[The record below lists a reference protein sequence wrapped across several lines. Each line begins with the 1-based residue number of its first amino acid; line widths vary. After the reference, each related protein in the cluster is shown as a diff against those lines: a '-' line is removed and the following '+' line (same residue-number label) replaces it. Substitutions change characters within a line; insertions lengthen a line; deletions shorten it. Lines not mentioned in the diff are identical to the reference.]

1 MTRSLFIRACGAVA
15 AITAVTCCAL
25 TSRADIVT
33 QNELPNVVFVSGT
46 STGSQAFADIGA
58 PTVDSGNINTGT
70 SFTIGNLISTGAN
83 AGYFTGLSTQ
93 IFGPVAFSPAVGSS
107 LSFGNATFG
116 SFLSTSI
123 TEQTNVAGERSF
135 YVLGN
140 YTAGTF
146 DPALAPNPA
155 PASMIVSFTQSPAG
169 TGSISDSASLSIPPE
184 AVPEPSTILLAG
196 VGLAG
201 GLVVDQ
207 SRRHRRRKFAG
218 QTGGLDNDSSTIPG

>member
-1 MTRSLFIRACGAVA
+1 MTRSLFIRACGVVA

-33 QNELPNVVFVSGT
+33 QNELPDVVFVSGT
-46 STGSQAFADIGA
+46 STGSQAFADIGS
-58 PTVDSGNINTGT
+58 PNVNSGNINTAT

-83 AGYFTGLSTQ
+83 AGYFT
-93 IFGPVAFSPAVGSS
+93 V
-107 LSFGNATFG
+107 
-116 SFLSTSI
+116 LSTSI

-169 TGSISDSASLSIPPE
+169 TGSISDSASLSIPPA

-218 QTGGLDNDSSTIPG
+218 QAGGLDNDSSTIPG

>member
-15 AITAVTCCAL
+15 AITAVTCCAFNA
-25 TSRADIVT
+25 RADIVT
-33 QNELPNVVFVSGT
+33 QNELPDVVFVSGT

-83 AGYFTGLSTQ
+83 AGYFTGLTTQ

-123 TEQTNVAGERSF
+123 TEQSNVAGERSF

-218 QTGGLDNDSSTIPG
+218 QAGGLDNDSSTIPG

>member
-33 QNELPNVVFVSGT
+33 QNELPDVVFVSGT
-46 STGSQAFADIGA
+46 STGSQAFADIGS

-83 AGYFTGLSTQ
+83 AGYFTGLTTQ
-93 IFGPVAFSPAVGSS
+93 TFGPVAFSPAVGSS

-123 TEQTNVAGERSF
+123 TEQSNVAGERSF

-146 DPALAPNPA
+146 NPALVPNPA

-169 TGSISDSASLSIPPE
+169 TGSISDSATLSIPPE

-218 QTGGLDNDSSTIPG
+218 QAGGLDNDSSTIPG

>member
-15 AITAVTCCAL
+15 AITAVTCCAFNA
-25 TSRADIVT
+25 RADIVT
-33 QNELPNVVFVSGT
+33 QNELPDVVFVSGT
-46 STGSQAFADIGA
+46 SSGSQGLADIGT
-58 PTVDSGNINTGT
+58 PIVDSGNINTAT
-70 SFTIGNLISTGAN
+70 SLTIGNLVSTGAS
-83 AGYFTGLSTQ
+83 AGYFTGLPSQ
-93 IFGPVAFSPAVGSS
+93 LFGPVAFNPAVGSS

-135 YVLGN
+135 FVLGN
-140 YTAGTF
+140 YTAGAF
-146 DPALAPNPA
+146 DPALVPNPA

-169 TGSISDSASLSIPPE
+169 TGVISNSATLAIPP
-184 AVPEPSTILLAG
+184 VPEPSTILLAG

-218 QTGGLDNDSSTIPG
+218 QAGGLDNDSSTISG

>member
-15 AITAVTCCAL
+15 AITAVTFCAL

-33 QNELPNVVFVSGT
+33 QNELPDVVFVSGT

-58 PTVDSGNINTGT
+58 PSVDSGNINTAT

-83 AGYFTGLSTQ
+83 AGYFTGLPTQ

-107 LSFGNATFG
+107 LSFGNAAFG

-155 PASMIVSFTQSPAG
+155 PASMIVGFTQSPAG
-169 TGSISDSASLSIPPE
+169 TGSISDSASISIPPA

-218 QTGGLDNDSSTIPG
+218 QAGGLDTDSSTIPG